1 MPYRTADGTPTDQ
14 EGVQF
19 ANGALGARFDFLAR
33 ERQGTTPKPTVALGT
48 GAGTGPTGL
57 TNTGT
62 DSHGNITFTS
72 GTSPASPNA
81 TIATLTFANAWVGT
95 NPPIV
100 QVEAKDGGGAAAL
113 YYGQCT
119 NTALTIKT
127 VNALT
132 ASVPVSFDY
141 VVIGGA

>member
-1 MPYRTADGTPTDQ
+1 MPYRIADGTNTDQ
-14 EGVQF
+14 LGVQLQS
-19 ANGALGARFDFLAR
+19 GAVGARFDFLGR
-33 ERQGTTPKPTVALGT
+33 ERQGTTPKPVVALGA

-57 TNTGT
+57 TTTGT

-72 GTSPASPNA
+72 GTTPPASS
-81 TIATLTFANAWVGT
+81 TIATLTFSTPWQGT

-100 QVEAKDGGGAAAL
+100 QVEAKDAGGAAAL
-113 YYGQCT
+113 YYGNCT
-119 NTALTIKT
+119 NTTLTIKT